1 VVAVLKDERLAAVAR
16 EANVA
21 RFASFGPGDVP
32 LRHVVLGDGGAGRDG
47 GGGGDSAVCDLVS
60 AVTAL
65 HRRARS
71 LNVRT
76 FRDDDSKGTPFRY
89 GLSSVEEVVR
99 TVRELAAA
107 GFYTI
112 VNETVEIGDGGVSGV
127 LLGGVAEFA
136 PGATPR
142 AVEQADAAALPAGVA
157 IDLLRT
163 VYGPVDLA
171 PDPARRIEFSV
182 HPGPVGYRRTA
193 TLIWEVTDVDPVT
206 LTATPSWPNAFS
218 RHIGDKAY
226 GLLLAHLVGLPVPR
240 TTVLARTVAPFGF
253 GRRTGPEAVDRW
265 IRTCPTEPQ
274 PGLFTSARGWLD
286 PYALLAEEDPTG
298 TRIASVLDQDGVD
311 ADWAG
316 ATALRADGSVLVEG
330 VRGTG
335 DAFMLGDRAPE
346 AVPASVADDVRALVG
361 AAAGTLGPV
370 RIEWAHDGTRAWLL
384 QLHRVA
390 QRVSDAMLSPGAAD
404 RWLAYDP
411 RDGLDRLRELVA
423 EAQGVG
429 AGVEVT
435 GGVGVTSH
443 VGDILRKAGVPG
455 RRRGTS

>member
-1 VVAVLKDERLAAVAR
+1 MTDPLKDERLAAVAR

-21 RFASFGPGDVP
+21 RFASFGPGDAP
-32 LRHVVLGDGGAGRDG
+32 LRHLVLGGDAGR
-47 GGGGDSAVCDLVS
+47 DLVS

-65 HRRARS
+65 HARARL

-99 TVRELAAA
+99 AVRELAAA

-112 VNETVEIGDGGVSGV
+112 VNETVDVADGGVSGV
-127 LLGGVAEFA
+127 LLGGVTEFA

-142 AVEQADAAALPAGVA
+142 AVEQADAAALPAGLA
-157 IDLLRT
+157 IALLRT
-163 VYGPVDLA
+163 VYGPVDLV
-171 PDPARRIEFSV
+171 PDPGRRIEFSV
-182 HPGPVGYRRTA
+182 HPRPVGSRRTA
-193 TLIWEVTDVDPVT
+193 TLIWEVADVEPVT
-206 LTATPSWPNAFS
+206 LTATPTWPNAFS

-240 TTVLARTVAPFGF
+240 TTVLARTVAPFGY
-253 GRRTGPEAVDRW
+253 GRRTAPGAVDRW
-265 IRTCPTEPQ
+265 IRTCPAEPQ
-274 PGLFTSARGWLD
+274 PGLFTSAKGWLD
-286 PYALLAEEDPTG
+286 PYALLAKEDPTAS
-298 TRIASVLDQDGVD
+298 RIASVLDQDGVD

-335 DAFMLGDRAPE
+335 DGFMLGECAPE
-346 AVPASVADDVRALVG
+346 PLPAPVAEDVRGLVT
-361 AAAGTLGPV
+361 AAAGALGPV
-370 RIEWAHDGTRAWLL
+370 RIEWAHDGSRAWVL
-384 QLHRVA
+384 QLHRVGV
-390 QRVSDAMLSPGAAD
+390 RVSDETLSPGSAD

-423 EAQGVG
+423 EAAAAG

-455 RRRGTS
+455 RRRGTV

>member
-1 VVAVLKDERLAAVAR
+1 MQRLKDERLAAVAGT
-16 EANVA
+16 ANVA
-21 RFASFGPGDVP
+21 RFASFGPGDAP
-32 LRHVVLGDGGAGRDG
+32 LRHAVLADGGDPAAR
-47 GGGGDSAVCDLVS
+47 DLVS

-65 HRRARS
+65 HGRARL

-76 FRDDDSKGTPFRY
+76 FRDGESKGTPFLY

-99 TVRELAAA
+99 AVRELAAA

-112 VNETVEIGDGGVSGV
+112 VNETVDVADGGVSGV

-142 AVEQADAAALPAGVA
+142 AVERADAAALPAGLA
-157 IDLLRT
+157 IELLRT
-163 VYGPVDLA
+163 VYGPVDLV
-171 PDPARRIEFSV
+171 PDPGRRIEFSV

-193 TLIWEVTDVDPVT
+193 TLIWEVTDVEPVT
-206 LTATPSWPNAFS
+206 LTATPTWPNAFS
-218 RHIGDKAY
+218 RHVGDKAY
-226 GLLLAHLVGLPVPR
+226 GLLLAHLLGLPVPR
-240 TTVLARTVAPFGF
+240 TTVLARTVAPFGY
-253 GRRTGPEAVDRW
+253 GRPTAPGAVDRW
-265 IRTCPTEPQ
+265 VRTCPAEPQ

-286 PYALLAEEDPTG
+286 PYALLAEEDPTA
-298 TRIASVLDQDGVD
+298 TRIASVLDQDGVA

-346 AVPASVADDVRALVG
+346 ALPASVADDVRGLVT
-361 AAAGTLGPV
+361 AASAALGPV
-370 RIEWAHDGTRAWLL
+370 RIEWAHDGSRAWIL

-390 QRVSDAMLSPGAAD
+390 LRVSDEVFSPGTAD
-404 RWLAYDP
+404 RWLGYDR

-423 EAQGVG
+423 EARAAG

-443 VGDILRKAGVPG
+443 VGDILRRAGVPG